1 MSQKTKILITGVAGN
16 IGSALASTLLK
27 DDKYLITGV
36 DNFLTGNKNNLP
48 INKNFKFVNTD
59 VNINNDISPII
70 LHGNFDYIF
79 HFAAVVGVLRTL
91 DNPLLVFNDI
101 DGIKNILQL
110 SKSTSV
116 KRVFFSSSSEVYGEP
131 VSIPQNEDTTPL
143 NSKLPYAI
151 VKNIGEAY
159 FRSFFQI
166 YNLEY
171 TIFRFFNTYGP
182 NQSTDFVIPKL
193 LELALDNLDIKIYG
207 NGSQTRTFCYI
218 QDNIDTIV
226 NCLEKN
232 LFVNDVLNIGS
243 DTEITILELA
253 KLIIKKTNSKSQIIF
268 IPALKEG
275 DMTRRQ
281 PDIDKMKSVILR
293 DLVTLELGID
303 YLLSNKK

>member
-16 IGSALASTLLK
+16 IGSALACTLLK
-27 DDKYLITGV
+27 DEKYLITGV
-36 DNFLTGNKNNLP
+36 DNFLTGNKDNLP

-59 VNINNDISPII
+59 VNIHNDISPII

-91 DNPLLVFNDI
+91 DNPLLVFSDI

-131 VSIPQNEDTTPL
+131 VSIPQNEATTPL

-159 FRSFFQI
+159 FRSYFQI